1 MKLKKFFNIL
11 VLIILIILINLI
23 FSPQVLAETAIENA
37 SGSVRNG
44 SDNNANYGSNS
55 DNSNNAENINET
67 IKEQQETFGINSFI
81 ENANEYTG
89 EFFEDIDISD
99 ILDSAISGQVDN
111 NTLYQKILSLFGTE
125 LKEGIKTLISILVI
139 IIIHSILKSIS
150 ENLENDTIS
159 TIIYYVQYI
168 AIVTIIMSNFSD
180 IVKMVRDTANNLV
193 GFMNCLVPILLSL
206 MIYTGSITTGSVI
219 EPIILFMINFIGN
232 MIETIFIP
240 FTLIIAV
247 MCIISKISD
256 KVQVEKLSKF
266 MKSSMIWV
274 LGIILT
280 IFVGVL
286 SIEGTLSSSVDG
298 ITAKTAKAVVSSAVP
313 VVGKILGDA
322 VDTVLGCGIV
332 LKNAVGVVGVI
343 IIIGICIMP
352 IIKLGI
358 LTICYKLVSSV
369 CEPIADG
376 KIVNLLE
383 QIGDIFKIL
392 LAILASISFMVI
404 IGTTLVIKI
413 SNSGMMYR

>member
-1 MKLKKFFNIL
+1 MKSKKIVIILFFIIL
-11 VLIILIILINLI
+11 VLSTLII
-23 FSPQVLAETAIENA
+23 FCPKVLAETTNTNDSDI
-37 SGSVRNG
+37 NG
-44 SDNNANYGSNS
+44 KSINDNT
-55 DNSNNAENINET
+55 ENINET

-180 IVKMVRDTANNLV
+180 IVQMVRDTANNLV

-322 VDTVLGCGIV
+322 VDNVLGCGIV

>member
-1 MKLKKFFNIL
+1 MIIKKIFKIIIL
-11 VLIILIILINLI
+11 TLIIILTINTY
-23 FSPQVLAETAIENA
+23 SK
-37 SGSVRNG
+37 
-44 SDNNANYGSNS
+44 ANQNEE
-55 DNSNNAENINET
+55 DVEET

-81 ENANEYTG
+81 ENAKEYTG
-89 EFFEDIDISD
+89 EFFEDIDISS
-99 ILDSAISGQVDN
+99 ILDSAISGDVDN
-111 NTLYQKILSLFGTE
+111 STIYQKILNLFGDE
-125 LKEGIKTLISILVI
+125 LKTGIKTLLSILVI

-168 AIVTIIMSNFSD
+168 AIVTIIMSNFTD
-180 IVKMVRDTANNLV
+180 IVQMVRDTANNLV

-206 MIYTGSITTGSVI
+206 MIYTGSITTSSI
-219 EPIILFMINFIGN
+219 LEPIILFMINFIGN
-232 MIETIFIP
+232 LIETIFIP
-240 FTLIIAV
+240 LTLIIAV
-247 MCIISKISD
+247 ICIVSKISD
-256 KVQVEKLSKF
+256 KVQIEKLAKF
-266 MKSSMIWV
+266 MKSSMVWV

-313 VVGKILGDA
+313 IVGKILGDA

-332 LKNAVGVVGVI
+332 LKNAVGFVGVI
-343 IIIGICIMP
+343 VIIGICIMP

-358 LTICYKLVSSV
+358 LTICYKLASSV

-376 KIVNLLE
+376 KIVSLLE

-392 LAILASISFMVI
+392 LAILSAISFMVI